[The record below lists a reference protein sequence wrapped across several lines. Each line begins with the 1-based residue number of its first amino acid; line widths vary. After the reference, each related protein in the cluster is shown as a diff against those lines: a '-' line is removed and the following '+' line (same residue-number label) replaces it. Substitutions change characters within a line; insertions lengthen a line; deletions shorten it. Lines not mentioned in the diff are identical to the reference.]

1 MNTVVRLLLVVC
13 TVAVADAFAA
23 DRNTSEAG
31 QPASQWP
38 LDDPAQI
45 VAQAA
50 PGPSSITPSA
60 TTPDA
65 SSIGKANGHSETD
78 STVAPHAKADGP
90 LVASKSAKKVLVDDT
105 VNDAQLKQIL
115 ARGYKPEGQA
125 RGNEVYYCRSEPELG
140 SRFQK
145 KVCKTAAHI
154 LQDELDGQK
163 EAGLL
168 ERPSGNRPQ
177 N

>member
-1 MNTVVRLLLVVC
+1 MGSEHDVSAVVRLLSVIGALL
-13 TVAVADAFAA
+13 VADVCAA
-23 DRNTSEAG
+23 DPNGSQPEGKPPTQTSSVATAE
-31 QPASQWP
+31 P
-38 LDDPAQI
+38 
-45 VAQAA
+45 VAQ
-50 PGPSSITPSA
+50 SSSATSVNTPSGKPNPAANRNSSA
-60 TTPDA
+60 TSP
-65 SSIGKANGHSETD
+65 GNANN
-78 STVAPHAKADGP
+78 
-90 LVASKSAKKVLVDDT
+90 SAKRVLVDDT

-115 ARGYKPEGQA
+115 AKGYRPDRQGP
-125 RGNEVYYCRSEPELG
+125 GNEVYYCRSEPELG

-145 KVCKTAAHI
+145 KICKTATRI